1 MLIHPRLVLPLAG
14 ALSALV
20 MLFAPVSTLAQ
31 GTAASPVQDT
41 ALPTGVQFVTEADGI
56 REYRLANGMKVL
68 LVENRVA
75 PVATFLVVYK
85 VGSRDEAVGYTGATH
100 LLEHLLF
107 KGTPT
112 FNKAKNTQI
121 ASTLQRIGARYNAST
136 WYDRTNYYETVPSD
150 QIELAIQ
157 VEADRMR
164 NSFVADTDRQSEM
177 SVVRNELER
186 GQNEPT
192 EVLDETV
199 YASAFIAHPYHHPTI
214 GWRSDVENVSTARLK
229 QFYDTYYQ
237 PNNATAVVV
246 GDFERDRVLGLIDKY
261 FGAYPA
267 SPQPIPPVYTQ
278 EPPQQGE
285 RRLVVRRAGELA
297 IVQIAHRT
305 PAALGQDTVLSDEQ
319 LASRAANPPAKNDT
333 YALSVLSTVL
343 TDGVTSRLY
352 QALVE
357 KQLAVSVRA
366 NSDEHRDPGLF
377 NIVATIRP
385 GVDPKKVEEIIL
397 AELSRIAGQAPDADE
412 VQKARQQ
419 ILAQLAYGR
428 DGTFNVA
435 SLISE
440 AEAIA
445 DWRYY
450 KDYGANIDKV
460 TPADVQRV
468 AKTYFAQNSRTVG
481 YFIPNTTPTTTAKP
495 TVTARPS
502 DRIQFYSPASAEADS
517 GYSLAQASP
526 DASSTAPAPQTIASR
541 TVRGQLPNGATLLVL
556 ENHATPSVAIRGSL
570 RAGSYFEPLN
580 KPGLAGVT
588 AAMLERGTRKRTKL
602 AFARDLESVGASIDF
617 SSGNF
622 GVNINGRALSK
633 DLPLVMDAL
642 TEALREPTFPA
653 GELEKLKQEAIAA
666 IKQQQANTSYRG
678 YERFAETVFE
688 PTNPYYV
695 PPAEQLIRSIQSI
708 TVAEVRRFWQE
719 HYGGRSL
726 ILAVTGDVQAAD
738 VQKRFAS
745 AFNTFNGPGNV
756 EVTVTDPVPQT
767 ATRREVVVLKDKAN
781 VDILLGG
788 AAPLR
793 RDSKDYFAASLANSA
808 LGQSTL
814 SSRLGLQ
821 VRDKEGLTY
830 GISSSFRSPSLA
842 AGPWY
847 ISVSVNPQNVER
859 AIDSALDVL
868 RDYVKNGIRPEELAD
883 EKSSAIGSFKVGL
896 STNAGLAQALWNAEF
911 FNLGVDYPDRYPGLI
926 GAVTV
931 EEVNA
936 AIRKYFRPE
945 QLTVVIA
952 GDYQPSGTGGG
963 RTR

>member
-1 MLIHPRLVLPLAG
+1 MLIHPRQVLLLAG
-14 ALSALV
+14 ALTALV
-20 MLFAPVSTLAQ
+20 VFGPPMSARAQ
-31 GTAASPVQDT
+31 GTAASPVQDA
-41 ALPTGVQFVTEADGI
+41 ALSTRVKFVTEADGI

-75 PVATFLVVYK
+75 PVATVLVVYK
-85 VGSRDEAVGYTGATH
+85 VGSRDEAVGYTGSTH

-214 GWRSDVENVSTARLK
+214 GWRSDVENVSTARLQ
-229 QFYDTYYQ
+229 QFYNTYYQ

-246 GDFERDRVLGLIDKY
+246 GDFDRDKVLGLIDKY

-305 PAALGQDTVLSDEQ
+305 PAALGQDTVLSDAQ
-319 LASRAANPPAKNDT
+319 LAERAANPPPQNDT

-377 NIVATIRP
+377 NIVATVRP
-385 GVDPKKVEEIIL
+385 GVEPKKVEEVIL
-397 AELSRIAGQAPDADE
+397 AELSRIAGRAPDAAE

-450 KDYGANIDKV
+450 KDYGTNIDKV

-468 AKTYFAQNSRTVG
+468 AKTYFAQNGRTVG
-481 YFIPNTTPTTTAKP
+481 YFIPTTTPTTTVQP
-495 TVTARPS
+495 TATARPS
-502 DRIQFYSPASAEADS
+502 DRIQFYSPASAEANS
-517 GYSLAQASP
+517 GSLAQAGP
-526 DASSTAPAPQTIASR
+526 DSSAAPAKTIASR
-541 TVRGQLPNGATLLVL
+541 TVRSQLPNGATLLVL

-570 RAGSYFEPLN
+570 RAGSYFEPQN
-580 KPGLAGVT
+580 KPGLADVT

-622 GVNINGRALSK
+622 GVNISGRTLSK

-642 TEALREPTFPA
+642 SEALREPAFPA
-653 GELEKLKQEAIAA
+653 GELEKLKQQAIAA

-678 YERFAETVFE
+678 YERFAGTVFE

-708 TVAEVRRFWQE
+708 TVADVRRFWQE

-745 AFNTFNGPGNV
+745 AFNTFSGPGNV

-781 VDILLGG
+781 VDILLGA

-859 AIDSALDVL
+859 AIDSALGVL

-952 GDYQPSGTGGG
+952 GDYQPPQAGGG
-963 RTR
+963 PTR